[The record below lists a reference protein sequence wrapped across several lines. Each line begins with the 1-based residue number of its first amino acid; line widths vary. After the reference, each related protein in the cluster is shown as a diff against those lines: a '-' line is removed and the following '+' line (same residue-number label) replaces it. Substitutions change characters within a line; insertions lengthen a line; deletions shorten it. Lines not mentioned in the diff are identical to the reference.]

1 MGESMAKV
9 FLDVKCDS
17 FIALDTDLT
26 VEQAESMSN
35 EDIYE
40 MFVTKFKQDALNTYA
55 KRMREEGFEFDLDFY
70 YEE

>member
-40 MFVTKFKQDALNTYA
+40 MFVTKFKQDALITYA
-55 KRMREEGFEFDLDFY
+55 KRMREEGFEFDLEFY

>member
-1 MGESMAKV
+1 MGEGMTKV

-26 VEQAESMSN
+26 VKQAESMSDK
-35 EDIYE
+35 DIYE

-55 KRMREEGFEFDLDFY
+55 KRMREEGFEFDLEFF

>member
-1 MGESMAKV
+1 MAKV

-55 KRMREEGFEFDLDFY
+55 KRMREEGLEFDLEFF

>member
-1 MGESMAKV
+1 MAKV
-9 FLDVKCDS
+9 MLDVKCDT

-35 EDIYE
+35 EDMYE

-55 KRMREEGFEFDLDFY
+55 KRMRE
-70 YEE
+70 